1 MTTDT
6 AVRVTRLIVKD
17 KIPVEEI
24 PYIDNPE
31 LRVDE
36 HESTE
41 MPFRYVKDKEGKP
54 IMPEV
59 SCCQLC
65 EGFEEVDLLIS
76 YLGDGGIDSEGL
88 GEGIRRYVVSVP
100 LQNFSIK
107 SLKIT
112 VLGEKELLNGKVRS
126 FKSSYRL
133 GFRNEIV

>member
-17 KIPVEEI
+17 KIPLEEI

-54 IMPEV
+54 VMPEV
-59 SCCQLC
+59 SCCQL
-65 EGFEEVDLLIS
+65 GQGRGSRFADLIS
-76 YLGDGGIDSEGL
+76 RGWW
-88 GEGIRRYVVSVP
+88 
-100 LQNFSIK
+100 N
-107 SLKIT
+107 
-112 VLGEKELLNGKVRS
+112 
-126 FKSSYRL
+126 
-133 GFRNEIV
+133 